1 MNRAWWVAVVL
12 LVSIL
17 GVGAWSRRPFQ
28 AELGMFRTSLA
39 ERSPEQRDNI
49 QRAATALDGAVL
61 EPGEEWSFNR
71 HVGPRTPERGYR
83 KAPAFLEQDLTESVG
98 GGICQVSSTVYNA
111 AALSGLTIVERHPH
125 LRRVHSVPP
134 GRDATVWYGKA
145 DLRLLN
151 ANRSPVRLSARI
163 VDDMLTVRFLGDD
176 PGSRTIRLQ
185 TYPVPSSLEGRQ
197 VFRTLRETSIPG
209 SGRQQE
215 TLSED
220 AYVMATGRMTRGG
233 MRP

>member
-1 MNRAWWVAVVL
+1 MKQAWWLAVPVIVL
-12 LVSIL
+12 AL

-49 QRAATALDGAVL
+49 QRAVAALDGAVL

-83 KAPAFLEQDLTESVG
+83 SAPAFLEQDVTESVG

-111 AALSGLTIVERHPH
+111 AALAGLAIIERHPH
-125 LRRVHSVPP
+125 IRRVQSVPP

-145 DLRLLN
+145 DLRLRN
-151 ANRSPVRLSARI
+151 DTGAPVRLGARLS
-163 VDDMLTVRFLGDD
+163 DEALTVRFVGDD
-176 PGSRTIRLQ
+176 PGARRIRLD
-185 TYPVPSSLEGRQ
+185 TFPVAASRDGRA
-197 VFRTLRETSIPG
+197 VFRTVRETSTPG
-209 SGRQQE
+209 SAARRE
-215 TLSED
+215 TLFED
-220 AYVMATGRMTRGG
+220 TYLQGQRGR
-233 MRP
+233 

>member
-1 MNRAWWVAVVL
+1 
-12 LVSIL
+12 
-17 GVGAWSRRPFQ
+17 
-28 AELGMFRTSLA
+28 MFRTSLA

-71 HVGPRTPERGYR
+71 RVGPRTPERGYC

-111 AALSGLTIVERHPH
+111 AALAGLGIVERHPH
-125 LRRVHSVPP
+125 QRRVQSVPP

-145 DLRLLN
+145 DLRLV
-151 ANRSPVRLSARI
+151 NRSGAPVRLSAR
-163 VDDMLTVRFLGDD
+163 VEDEMLTVRFWGDD
-176 PGSRTIRLQ
+176 PGARSIRLQ
-185 TYPVPSSLEGRQ
+185 TYPVAASLAGRR
-197 VFRTLRETSIPG
+197 VFRTVRQVSVPG
-209 SGRQQE
+209 AGSQQE

-220 AYVMATGRMTRGG
+220 AYVTATGREAR
-233 MRP
+233 R